1 MNVFK
6 KTVSARDNRFL
17 ADIKKV
23 YNSKIYSKARRIY
36 IEEGKEQALEY
47 INRFGDFEEV
57 LKIINKQNN

>member
-6 KTVSARDNRFL
+6 KTASARNNRFL

-36 IEEGKEQALEY
+36 IEEGKEQTLEY
-47 INRFGDFEEV
+47 INRFGDFKEV
-57 LKIINKQNN
+57 LEIINKQSN